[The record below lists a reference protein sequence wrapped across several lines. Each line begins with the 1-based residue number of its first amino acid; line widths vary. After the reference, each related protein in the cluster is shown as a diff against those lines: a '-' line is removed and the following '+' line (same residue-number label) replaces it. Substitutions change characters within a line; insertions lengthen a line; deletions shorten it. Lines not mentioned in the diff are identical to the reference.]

1 MLSVIIVFM
10 KQLDLT
16 KGPIARNMLLFAF
29 PLICGNILQQLYN
42 VVDTLIVG
50 QYLGANA
57 LAAVGSAYSLMSFI
71 TSILL
76 GLCMGSGAVFAIRFG
91 ERDEERLKEDMFS
104 AFVFILVLALI
115 LNIGVFVFSDEIL
128 LLLNVPVEVYSLM
141 ADYLSFIYLGLLATF
156 LYNYYACTLRA
167 IGNSFIPLVFL
178 GISAILNIVLD
189 LVFIL
194 VFDMGVGGAAI
205 ATVIAQYFAA
215 IALAIYSWRY
225 YPLMR
230 FKRGLRVKKESIIG
244 VIKPSLITC
253 SQQSVMN
260 FGILM
265 VQGLVNSFGAVIMAA
280 FAAAVKIDS
289 LAYMPLQDFGNA
301 FSTFTGQNYGA
312 VENERIKKGYKIALV
327 LVAVFSLLISL
338 LVFSFSAPLLSL
350 FINEGESEVLAEGVR
365 YLRVV
370 APFYIGIG
378 ILFLFYGFFR
388 AIDRPAFSLVLT
400 IISLGSRVAL
410 AYILSAFPSI
420 GVVGIWWA
428 IPIGWAL
435 ADVVGFSYLH
445 YGKSRFF
452 RKAS

>member
-1 MLSVIIVFM
+1 M

-91 ERDEERLKEDMFS
+91 ERDEARLKDDMFS
-104 AFVFILVLALI
+104 AFVFILILALI

-156 LYNYYACTLRA
+156 LYNYYTCTLRA

-312 VENERIKKGYKIALV
+312 VENERIKKGYKIALT

-338 LVFSFSAPLLSL
+338 LVFAFSAPLLSL
-350 FINEGESEVLAEGVR
+350 FINEGEGEVLAAGVR
-365 YLRVV
+365 YLRIV

-452 RKAS
+452 RKTS